1 MKRLFRLAL
10 ALGVMMFA
18 VPAFAESPTSVDAA
32 AEIPRMAPNAQSLT
46 LENGMQVVVIPDH
59 RAPVVTHMI
68 WYKVGAA
75 DETAGQSGIA
85 HFLEHLMFKGTAL
98 HPDDEFR
105 RRVAAIGGDENAFT
119 SYDYTAYFQRVAK
132 ENLAEMMGFE
142 ADRMSNLVLSDQTVA
157 TERDV
162 VLNERRDRVE
172 KNPDAILNEGL
183 LRVLYLNHPYGRPV
197 IGWNHEILDLDRTTA
212 LGFYHRSYT
221 PNNAILVV
229 AGDVTPEEVHRL
241 AEATY
246 GKIPARPDAVRAARP
261 SEPAPIGPRSITV
274 RDEKVREP
282 QLQRAYVVP
291 SAVTAA
297 PGEAEALNLLAEIL
311 GGGSVSR
318 FYDKLVRGDG
328 AATYAGASYR
338 SNGLDSARF
347 VIYGLPKPGTDLRT
361 LEGHMDEVIA
371 DLLKNGISD
380 EELARAKRSAIAQA
394 IYSLDNQATL
404 ANIVGQALVVG
415 QSLES
420 VQDWPAR
427 VQAVTRE
434 QVQAVA
440 QKYLRVDASAT
451 GYLEPVEGNRS

>member
-10 ALGVMMFA
+10 ALGVMMSA
-18 VPAFAESPTSVDAA
+18 VPAFAESPAPVDAQ
-32 AEIPRMAPNAQSLT
+32 AEIPQMAPNAVTFT

-59 RAPVVTHMI
+59 RAPVVTHMV
-68 WYKVGAA
+68 WYKVGSA
-75 DETAGQSGIA
+75 DEQAGQSGIA

-119 SYDYTAYFQRVAK
+119 TYDYTAFFQRVAK

-142 ADRMSNLVLSDQTVA
+142 ADRMTNLQLTDQTVA

-172 KNPDAILNEGL
+172 KSPDAVLNEGL

-197 IGWNHEILDLDRTTA
+197 IGWNHEIVALNRAAALD
-212 LGFYHRSYT
+212 FYHRYYT

-229 AGDVTPEEVHRL
+229 AGDVTPDEVHTL
-241 AEATY
+241 AESTY
-246 GKIPARPDAVRAARP
+246 GKVPARPEAVRAPRP
-261 SEPAPIGPRSITV
+261 SEPPAIGPRTITV
-274 RDEKVREP
+274 RDEKVREQ
-282 QLQRAYVVP
+282 QLQRAYIVP
-291 SAVTAA
+291 SAVSAA
-297 PGEAEALNLLAEIL
+297 PGEAEALSLLAEIL

-318 FYDKLVRGDG
+318 FYDNLVRGDG
-328 AATYAGASYR
+328 EATYAGASYR

-347 VIYGLPKPGTDLRT
+347 VIYGLPKPGTDLHT
-361 LEGHMDEVIA
+361 LEQSMDEAIA

-394 IYSLDNQATL
+394 IYSLDSQQAL
-404 ANIVGQALVVG
+404 ANIVGQALAVG

-420 VQDWPAR
+420 VQNWPAR
-427 VQAVTRE
+427 VQAVTKE
-434 QVQAVA
+434 QVQEVA
-440 QKYLRVDASAT
+440 QKYLRIEASAT
-451 GYLEPVEGNRS
+451 GYLMPADGTRS